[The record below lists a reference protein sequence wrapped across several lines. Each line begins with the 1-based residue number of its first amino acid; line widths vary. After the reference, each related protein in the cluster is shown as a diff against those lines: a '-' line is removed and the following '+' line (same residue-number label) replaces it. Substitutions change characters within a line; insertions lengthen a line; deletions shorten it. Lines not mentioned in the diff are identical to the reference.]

1 MGMSKKIIPATAYG
15 VAFGGLGYVL
25 GAAGHAVLSSITAT
39 AMGIIFFAAAVAVGL
54 SE

>member
-15 VAFGGLGYVL
+15 VAFGALGYVI
-25 GAAGHAVLSSITAT
+25 GAAGHAVLASISAPV
-39 AMGIIFFAAAVAVGL
+39 MGVIFFAAAVAVGL